1 MHTYA
6 PFIKQEQQWGEVPK
20 GRLLRIQSNKS
31 TKGNFKFEGWNEQFG
46 ILGGKMNSKF
56 PGKLV

>member
-1 MHTYA
+1 MQLLSC
-6 PFIKQEQQWGEVPK
+6 KSSKLCGEVPK
-20 GRLLRIQSNKS
+20 GRLLQIQSSRS
-31 TKGNFKFEGWNEQFG
+31 TKGNFKFGGLNEQFG